1 MPGQVGP
8 AVLLFLVNPL
18 MSHYDSIIYV
28 FIEMNNIGNIE
39 KECNIVYA
47 FPIDILGFDI
57 YFL

>member
-1 MPGQVGP
+1 MPGQVGR
-8 AVLLFLVNPL
+8 AVLLFLVNTL

-47 FPIDILGFDI
+47 FSIDI
-57 YFL
+57 